1 MHDESSVSS
10 VSTTTQSSSKAETT
24 GWDVYQSPLGP
35 LTMSVGPR
43 GLTSIAFPGRGPR
56 LHGVRRAREA
66 LAPVVAQLEEYFAG
80 ERRTFDLPLDLVGN
94 DLQLAVWGQL
104 LEIPYGTTISYSEL
118 ARRIGRP
125 DIARAVGAC
134 VGQTPVPIVVPC
146 HRVIGK
152 DGSLTGYGGGL
163 PRKQALLELEHRTA
177 GAPPAAWAFRQLTL
191 L

>member
-1 MHDESSVSS
+1 M
-10 VSTTTQSSSKAETT
+10 STTTESSSQVGTT
-24 GWDVYQSPLGP
+24 RWDVYQSLLGP
-35 LTMSVGPR
+35 LTISAGPR
-43 GLTSIAFPGRGPR
+43 GVSWIAFPGRGRR
-56 LHGVRRAREA
+56 LDGSQRDPAA

-80 ERRTFDLPLDLVGN
+80 ERQTFDVPLDLVGTE
-94 DLQLAVWGQL
+94 LQLAVWTQL

-118 ARRIGRP
+118 ARRAGRP
-125 DIARAVGAC
+125 DVVRAVGAC

-177 GAPPAAWAFRQLTL
+177 GAPPAAWAFRQLAL

>member
-1 MHDESSVSS
+1 MSTTILDPTPVSS
-10 VSTTTQSSSKAETT
+10 TAVGT
-24 GWDVYQSPLGP
+24 GWDVYHSPLGP
-35 LTMSVGPR
+35 LTIAAGAR
-43 GLTSIAFPGRGPR
+43 GVTSIAFPGRG
-56 LHGVRRAREA
+56 RRPDQSRRDPDAVGA
-66 LAPVVAQLEEYFAG
+66 VVAQLEEYFAG
-80 ERRTFDLPLDLVGN
+80 RRRTFDLPLDLAGN
-94 DLQLAVWGQL
+94 ELQLNVWGEL
-104 LEIPYGTTISYSEL
+104 LEIPYGTTVSYSEL